1 MSYIRVATTK
11 NMDAS
16 TMERRNVR
24 SVMCSREDTSVV
36 GYTRGRTVLRP
47 AVPANPSATIP
58 APSHHKSRVGLE
70 KCLAELTRA
79 MNKDTND
86 CIAEGKG
93 YNFPVFTA
101 VIDPAVRF
109 GKPITLVVDEEEE
122 EDEGEENND
131 IKESPENLLE
141 ESDSKTIVTTKMFG
155 KISDVLK
162 HCFRRCPDIAGYHRT
177 LRFIRN
183 PNAIV

>member
-1 MSYIRVATTK
+1 ML
-11 NMDAS
+11 N
-16 TMERRNVR
+16 
-24 SVMCSREDTSVV
+24 
-36 GYTRGRTVLRP
+36 
-47 AVPANPSATIP
+47 
-58 APSHHKSRVGLE
+58 
-70 KCLAELTRA
+70 LAELTRA

-122 EDEGEENND
+122 EDEGGENND
-131 IKESPENLLE
+131 IKESSENLLE

-162 HCFRRCPDIAGYHRT
+162 HCF
-177 LRFIRN
+177 
-183 PNAIV
+183 